1 MASWDIAVERGAL
14 KLALAL
20 ARHWLGLVNVALA
33 VFVAL
38 PVLAPLLTQWGYP
51 TQANAIYAVY
61 HLTCHQ
67 EPQRSYFLA
76 GPRLTY
82 TRAEVETETDV
93 RPLAAYLGSEETGY
107 KMAFCQRDLAT
118 YAAMLAFGL
127 LYAVIRKRLLR
138 LPMRV
143 FLLLLVPVAVDGLTQ
158 LTGLRESTWWLRTFT
173 GGLLG
178 LAVAWLLL
186 PELDAAIGR
195 WTKERGLPA

>member
-1 MASWDIAVERGAL
+1 
-14 KLALAL
+14 
-20 ARHWLGLVNVALA
+20 
-33 VFVAL
+33 
-38 PVLAPLLTQWGYP
+38 
-51 TQANAIYAVY
+51 
-61 HLTCHQ
+61 
-67 EPQRSYFLA
+67 
-76 GPRLTY
+76 
-82 TRAEVETETDV
+82 
-93 RPLAAYLGSEETGY
+93 
-107 KMAFCQRDLAT
+107 MAFCQRDLAT